1 MFNKSDIIKAWAVL
15 RESTKAQSIPS
26 ETLDFM
32 KEVSL
37 RELEKIEKYGD
48 AMSLEEIIRENG
60 WYVADS
66 FGKGVCID
74 VSSGEVKILSFK
86 DKDDMKPTK
95 EYLTLYK
102 GLFDKKFKKVYS
114 RQQLF
119 GLRLER

>member
-1 MFNKSDIIKAWAVL
+1 MFTKTDIVKAWAIL

-48 AMSLEEIIRENG
+48 RMSLEEIINENG
-60 WYVADS
+60 WYVDDD
-66 FGKGVCID
+66 FGKGVCIE
-74 VSSGEVKILSFK
+74 VSNGEIKILSFK

-95 EYLTLYK
+95 EYLSLYK
-102 GLFDKKFKKVYS
+102 GLFNKKFKKVYS
-114 RQQLF
+114 RQELF
-119 GLRLER
+119 GLRLK